1 MKTVVLLTIRDEI
14 KNIYYEELNSIF
26 SDYLNIIT
34 YSLEIDHKFHP
45 DDKILEKSNYIII
58 TEAKVLSIVKE
69 YIKPDCKIIQ
79 LEYTFLKDKIYALKV
94 YPMNT
99 KALIC
104 FKYFQ
109 ISYFTASLIYQ
120 MGITNLRL
128 DVYNPE
134 IGTADKDYDFAIVGE
149 GSENIPDG
157 INRIVSLGRRKV
169 SYSTLINLALVT
181 GILDSRLEN
190 RIDIYARDIAMPVSF
205 MYEMHLDSSFSK
217 MKLKTIMDSIDYSIL
232 ILDDSLRIV
241 SYNDNLV
248 TMFGISKDIIGMHM
262 DAIPFLADLSKK
274 DIINNQVE
282 NLVIEIEN
290 KMVMAT
296 SKIIEKKPYPGNTY
310 ILLFKDITEIIAL
323 ERTLRKQ
330 LEKRG
335 HIAKYTFS
343 SIYESSSEIK
353 ECIRKAK
360 IMAGI
365 DRDVLI
371 IGESGTGKELFAQSI
386 HNESK
391 RKNFP
396 FVGIN
401 CAALPNT
408 LLESELFG
416 YEDGTFTG
424 GRKGGKQGLFEISN
438 NGTIFLDEIGDM
450 PLETQ
455 AKLLRVLEE
464 KEIMKLGSNQII
476 SIDVRIIAAT
486 NKNIKVLV
494 NQGQFR
500 LDLYY
505 RLNTL
510 MLTIPPLRKRKDD
523 LIYLIDKFLS
533 SGMKKAY
540 TISDEVYNF
549 LINYKWEGNVR
560 ELKNCIDY
568 IINMTDGNI
577 TMKDLPEYM
586 FDDICENTC
595 DMTAI
600 LNQLN
605 RCDQEI
611 LLDMM
616 ETIERRG
623 GGRRSLYS
631 YLSDKY
637 GHISEYKVRN
647 LIELLSKNNLAEIK
661 KGSRGIVLTSLGK
674 DLLSRS

>member
-1 MKTVVLLTIRDEI
+1 MVSFHFGMFLGCFWDVFGMIIFAFSGGRMMKTVSLLTIRDEI
-14 KNIYYEELNSIF
+14 KNIYYEELSSIF
-26 SDYLNIIT
+26 SDYLNIIP
-34 YSLEIDHKFHP
+34 YSLEIDHRYHP
-45 DDKILEKSNYIII
+45 DDKILEKSDYIII
-58 TEAKVLSIVKE
+58 TDSKVLSIVKE

-79 LEYTFLKDKIYALKV
+79 LEYTFLKDKIYALKA

-109 ISYFTASLIYQ
+109 ISHFTASLIYQ

-134 IGTADKDYDFAIVGE
+134 LGTIDKDYDFAIVGDN
-149 GSENIPDG
+149 SESVPDS

-169 SYSTLINLALVT
+169 SYSTLINLALAT

-205 MYEMHLDSSFSK
+205 MYEMHLDSAFSK
-217 MKLKTIMDSIDYSIL
+217 MKLKTIMDNIDYAIL
-232 ILDDSLRIV
+232 ILDGNLRIV
-241 SYNDNLV
+241 SYNDNLI
-248 TMFGISKDIIGMHM
+248 TMFGINKDITDMHL
-262 DAIPFLADLSKK
+262 DAISVFADLSKK
-274 DIINNQVE
+274 NIINNQVE

-290 KMVMAT
+290 KMVMVT
-296 SKIIEKKPYPGNTY
+296 SKIIEKKSYPGNTY
-310 ILLFKDITEIIAL
+310 ILLFKDLTEIIAL

-335 HIAKYTFS
+335 HVAKHTFS
-343 SIYESSSEIK
+343 SIYGNSSEIK

-360 IMAGI
+360 VIAGI

-391 RKNFP
+391 RKSFP

-416 YEDGTFTG
+416 YEDGAFTG
-424 GRKGGKQGLFEISN
+424 GRKGGKQGLFEIAN

-476 SIDVRIIAAT
+476 SINVRIIAAT
-486 NKNIKVLV
+486 NRNIKALV

-523 LIYLIDKFLS
+523 LIYLINKFLS

-540 TISDEVYNF
+540 TISDEAYNF

-560 ELKNCIDY
+560 ELKNCVDY
-568 IINMTDGNI
+568 IVNMTDGNI

-586 FDDICENTC
+586 FDNICENRC
-595 DMTAI
+595 EIGI
-600 LNQLN
+600 L
-605 RCDQEI
+605 CWI
-611 LLDMM
+611 
-616 ETIERRG
+616 
-623 GGRRSLYS
+623 SLTGATR
-631 YLSDKY
+631 KY
-637 GHISEYKVRN
+637 F
-647 LIELLSKNNLAEIK
+647 
-661 KGSRGIVLTSLGK
+661 
-674 DLLSRS
+674 